1 MNKYL
6 YVTGFAMM
14 VMACRVGKD
23 YSRPAVNLP
32 SAYNGATTDTN
43 NIAAVPL
50 AAFIKDDALQQLVDS
65 ALHRNFDLRVAV
77 QHIATAAASL
87 KTARQGNLPD
97 VNLPVTANRT
107 WYSKN
112 SLNGSLANQFASNSY
127 IDDYNA
133 GLSLNWE
140 VISWGKISRLKE
152 AALADYLQT
161 AEASRA
167 VQTSVISE
175 VAQGYYNLLM
185 LDTQKEVALKNIQLA
200 DSTLT
205 MMQLQ
210 YNSGLVTNLALEQ
223 TAAQLRTAQAL
234 VPQIEQQIR
243 IQENAL
249 KLLTGEMP
257 GNISRGN
264 LRALQA
270 DTIPAAGVPV
280 QLLQYRPDVHA
291 AELAVQAANARA
303 GVAAAALYPALTIT
317 ASLGANSFTPDKW
330 FNLPGSLYK
339 TLGAGITQ
347 PVFQRGKLKADLE
360 IARIAVETSTIGF
373 QRSVVTAVQEVSNA
387 LATIEK
393 LKAQYA
399 FVNQRVAHL
408 QRATNNANLLFQNG
422 MANYLE
428 VITAQSNALQSELE
442 LATIKRDQLNAVI
455 ALYRALGGGWK

>member
-1 MNKYL
+1 MA
-6 YVTGFAMM
+6 GFAIIA
-14 VMACRVGKD
+14 MACRVGKD
-23 YSRPAVNLP
+23 YSRPATGLP
-32 SAYNGATTDTN
+32 AAYNGARTDTN
-43 NIAAVPL
+43 NIAAMPVS
-50 AAFIKDDALQQLVDS
+50 AFIKDDILQQLIDS
-65 ALHRNFDLRVAV
+65 ALRRNFDLRVAV
-77 QHIATAAASL
+77 QHITAAAASL
-87 KTARQGNLPD
+87 KAARLGNLPD
-97 VNLPVTANRT
+97 VSLPATATRT

-112 SLNGSLANQFASNSY
+112 SLNGSLANQYASNSY

-133 GLSLNWE
+133 GLSLSWE

-161 AEASRA
+161 TEASRA
-167 VQTSVISE
+167 VQTSVVSD

-185 LDTQKEVALKNIQLA
+185 LDTQREVALKNIQLA

-210 YNSGLVTNLALEQ
+210 FNSGLVTNLALEQ

-234 VPQIEQQIR
+234 VPQIEQQIVT
-243 IQENAL
+243 QENAL
-249 KLLTGEMP
+249 KLLAGELP
-257 GNISRGN
+257 GKISRGN
-264 LRALQA
+264 LQALQA
-270 DTIPAAGVPV
+270 DTVPATGVPV

-347 PVFQRGKLKADLE
+347 PIFQRGKLKADLE
-360 IARIAVETSTIGF
+360 IAKVAVETSTIGF

-387 LATIEK
+387 LAAIEK
-393 LKAQYA
+393 LKVQYA
-399 FVNQRVAHL
+399 FVSQRVAHL
-408 QRATNNANLLFQNG
+408 QGATRDAHLLFQNG

-442 LATIKRDQLNAVI
+442 LAAVKRDQLNAVI
-455 ALYRALGGGWK
+455 TLYKALGGGWK